1 MNVRA
6 LAAFVL
12 LALTAACTPVSPT
25 ASETPDP
32 APARS
37 SGGMG
42 SGH

>member
-1 MNVRA
+1 MKLRTLAA
-6 LAAFVL
+6 LAL
-12 LALTAACTPVSPT
+12 LAVAAACTSVGPT

-32 APARS
+32 NPERS